1 MKIKRFFALT
11 ISLLLIFSTLSAV
24 AFAVY
29 YDKTPTGDIVTSK
42 DGLWQYY
49 SGDHSLGAYLG
60 KEKNITLP
68 TEIDGYTVTGVGLKE
83 NDYVENITIPVSY
96 VNFFLQ
102 AFRDFKNLKTV
113 TFSQDYGKE
122 YTIQRFDE
130 QLFWGCKKLKKVVLP
145 NKLEDE
151 RFYSP
156 YLNKHING
164 GYLSDDIFYGC
175 ESLTDLTLPDNI
187 VEIGASAFNGCS
199 SLESI
204 TLPDG
209 VLSVGENVFVGCS
222 NLKSITLPDSLEYV
236 NNTCFSSYDFVNDT
250 GYSLEIS
257 PMAKIYISN
266 NSPVYSGLI
275 KEFENQDLNV
285 AVVNTNAE
293 ESDIKGD
300 INNDKAFNILDVTYY
315 QKWIA
320 KIIDKKYVNSNTLD
334 YNGDGKTNI
343 NDATAMQRALA
354 KKI

>member
-24 AFAVY
+24 AFAVD

-122 YTIQRFDE
+122 YTIQRFDA

-151 RFYSP
+151 TIYN
-156 YLNKHING
+156 NKLGRKLTG
-164 GYLSDDIFYGC
+164 GFLSSSMFYGC
-175 ESLTDLTLPDNI
+175 ESLTDLTLPDNL
-187 VEIGASAFNGCS
+187 VSIGASAFSGCK
-199 SLESI
+199 SLQSLTI
-204 TLPDG
+204 PDG
-209 VLSVGENVFVGCS
+209 VVFCDQNVIAGTTS
-222 NLKSITLPDSLEYV
+222 LKYLTLPNTLEYIST
-236 NNTCFSSYDFVNDT
+236 NEMSKNTVIVCDVDSPI
-250 GYSLEIS
+250 YSFLEKQNEEFPDYAHTLVS
-257 PMAKIYISN
+257 PT
-266 NSPVYSGLI
+266 
-275 KEFENQDLNV
+275 E
-285 AVVNTNAE
+285 T
-293 ESDIKGD
+293 DIKGD